1 MAPVYPGSP
10 NACLALFL
18 SVSLSLSVFLSL
30 VSVRRRACLSLVSV
44 RRRAC
49 LPDSACEVGPVL
61 SISFAVAGRI
71 LGLPIT
77 VSEDEEEA
85 QANPVEALSDS
96 ELVTP
101 ID

>member
-18 SVSLSLSVFLSL
+18 SVSLSLSVF
-30 VSVRRRACLSLVSV
+30 LSLVSV

-96 ELVTP
+96 ELATP
-101 ID
+101 TD